1 MNLFRTVVAG
11 SALYLGYKLL
21 QRPTAYPVP
30 IIINLPARRSRQ
42 QPRFRAEVPDPTPR
56 RVPSPEPPT
65 LLEPVHPPSP
75 VEQLEQQRQI
85 DDQLDQQADQATI
98 APLPTETEPTIESP
112 TAAQLLKAQQAVE
125 ALIDLEPV
133 QEEVVSY
140 LDRRNQEIARQ
151 QQQIQDLM
159 AVIEALEALK
169 LELVPEEDQLAQYAE
184 SVSRPIEEMS
194 TKLFF
199 GQVAYPR
206 RR

>member
-21 QRPTAYPVP
+21 QPPTAYPVP

-65 LLEPVHPPSP
+65 SLEPVHPPSP
-75 VEQLEQQRQI
+75 VE
-85 DDQLDQQADQATI
+85 QLDQQADQATI

-112 TAAQLLKAQQAVE
+112 TAAQLLKDQQAVE

-159 AVIEALEALK
+159 AEIEALEALK
-169 LELVPEEDQLAQYAE
+169 VEVVPEVVPEEDQLAQYAE
-184 SVSRPIEEMS
+184 AVSRPVEEMS

>member
-1 MNLFRTVVAG
+1 
-11 SALYLGYKLL
+11 
-21 QRPTAYPVP
+21 
-30 IIINLPARRSRQ
+30 
-42 QPRFRAEVPDPTPR
+42 
-56 RVPSPEPPT
+56 
-65 LLEPVHPPSP
+65 
-75 VEQLEQQRQI
+75 VE
-85 DDQLDQQADQATI
+85 QLDQQADQATI

-112 TAAQLLKAQQAVE
+112 TAAQLLKDQQAVE

-159 AVIEALEALK
+159 AEIEALEALK
-169 LELVPEEDQLAQYAE
+169 VEVVPEVVPEEDQLAQYAE
-184 SVSRPIEEMS
+184 AVSRPVEEMS